1 MRIRRRL
8 LLALAAPLV
17 ATVAAAALVV
27 PTLQPAYAASLVE
40 VTNFGDNPGRMR
52 MHIYV
57 PNTRPTNPA
66 IVVAMHGCGGTGPG
80 FYSSS
85 EFASLADRYGYI
97 VIYPSATQQ
106 AGFGN
111 CFDTW
116 SDAAKRRGGGSDPVS
131 IVSMINYTQRQYG
144 GDPRRVFATGS
155 SSGGMMT
162 NHMLA
167 VYPDVFAA
175 GAAFMGVPYNC
186 FANAADYPPGAS
198 QCTGGNMNRTPQQ
211 WGDAVRQQ
219 AYPGYTGPR
228 PKVQL
233 WHGTADTLVPYSL
246 LQETIEQWTNVFGL
260 SQTPTSTDTP
270 QANWNRR
277 RYADA
282 SGNVLVEAYSVQGA
296 GHSLPSG
303 GMAAVALQFFG
314 LTNPTPTTPP
324 TTPPPTT
331 PPPTTP
337 PPTTPPPTTPP
348 PTTPPPTTTPP
359 PSSGACRV
367 TASVNAWNSGLTENL
382 TVTNTGSS
390 AVNGWSLVF
399 TLPGGQSITSGWN
412 ATYSPS
418 SGQVTARNASYNG
431 TIPAGGSIDIGFQ
444 ANHTGNT
451 AKPSSFTLNGAA
463 CTVA

>member
-1 MRIRRRL
+1 MRIKRKL
-8 LLALAAPLV
+8 LLALAVPLLTAGLLAP
-17 ATVAAAALVV
+17 ALR
-27 PTLQPAYAASLVE
+27 PAYAASLTE
-40 VTNFGDNPGRMR
+40 VTSFGDNPGRMR
-52 MHIYV
+52 MHVYV
-57 PNTRPTNPA
+57 PDNRPARPA
-66 IVVAMHGCGGTGPG
+66 VVVAMHGCGGSGPG
-80 FYSSS
+80 FYSGS

-131 IVSMINYTQRQYG
+131 IISMIRYVQQQYAAD
-144 GDPRRVFATGS
+144 GDRVYATGS

-167 VYPDVFAA
+167 LYPDVFKA
-175 GAAFMGVPYNC
+175 GAAFMGVPFNC
-186 FANAADYPPGAS
+186 FANAADYPPGSS

-211 WGDAVRQQ
+211 WGDAVRQ
-219 AYPGYTGPR
+219 AYPGYSGTRPR
-228 PKVQL
+228 VQL
-233 WHGTADTLVPYSL
+233 WHGTNDTLVPYSL

-277 RYADA
+277 RYADS
-282 SGNVLVEAYSVQGA
+282 SGTVQVEAYSIQGA

-303 GMAAVALQFFG
+303 GMAAAALQFFG
-314 LTNPTPTTPP
+314 LTNP

-348 PTTPPPTTTPP
+348 PTTPPPAN
-359 PSSGACRV
+359 GACRV
-367 TASVNAWNSGLTENL
+367 SVAVNAWNNGLTENI
-382 TVTNTGSS
+382 TITNTGTG

-399 TLPGGQSITSGWN
+399 TLPSGQTITSGWN
-412 ATYSPS
+412 ATYSPN
-418 SGQVTARNASYNG
+418 SGQVTARNVAYNG
-431 TIPAGGSIDIGFQ
+431 GIPANGSVTIGFQ
-444 ANHTGNT
+444 ATHNGNN
-451 AKPSSFTLNGAA
+451 ARPPSFTLNGAS
-463 CTVA
+463 CTIA

>member
-1 MRIRRRL
+1 MKIRRKL
-8 LLALAAPLV
+8 LVALASSLV
-17 ATVAAAALVV
+17 AAGLVV
-27 PTLQPAYAASLVE
+27 PTIGPAYAASLAE
-40 VTNFGDNPGRMR
+40 VTSFGDNPGRMR
-52 MHIYV
+52 MHVYV
-57 PNTRPTNPA
+57 PDNRPARPA
-66 IVVAMHGCGGTGPG
+66 VVVAMHGCGGSGPG
-80 FYSSS
+80 FYSGS

-131 IVSMINYTQRQYG
+131 IISMIRYVQQQYAA
-144 GDPRRVFATGS
+144 DPDRVYATGS

-167 VYPDVFAA
+167 LYPDVFKA
-175 GAAFMGVPYNC
+175 GAAFMGVPFNC
-186 FANAADYPPGAS
+186 FANAADYPPGSS

-211 WGDAVRQQ
+211 WGDAVRQ

-228 PKVQL
+228 PRVQL
-233 WHGTADTLVPYSL
+233 WHGTNDTLVPYSL
-246 LQETIEQWTNVFGL
+246 LQEAIEQWTNVFGL

-277 RYADA
+277 RYSDS
-282 SGNVLVEAYSVQGA
+282 SGTVQVEAYSIQGA
-296 GHSLPSG
+296 GHSLPAG
-303 GMAAVALQFFG
+303 GMAASAVAFFG
-314 LTNPTPTTPP
+314 LTNP

-348 PTTPPPTTTPP
+348 PT
-359 PSSGACRV
+359 SGACRV
-367 TASVNAWNSGLTENL
+367 TVDLNAWNTGLTENI
-382 TVTNTGSS
+382 TVTNTGTS
-390 AVNGWSLVF
+390 AVNGWSLAF
-399 TLPGGQSITSGWN
+399 TLPGGQTITSGWN
-412 ATYSPS
+412 ATYSPN
-418 SGQVTARNASYNG
+418 SGQVTARNVAYNG
-431 TIPAGGSIDIGFQ
+431 GIPANGSVSIGFQ
-444 ANHTGNT
+444 ATHTGNT
-451 AKPSSFTLNGAA
+451 ARPSSFALNGAS